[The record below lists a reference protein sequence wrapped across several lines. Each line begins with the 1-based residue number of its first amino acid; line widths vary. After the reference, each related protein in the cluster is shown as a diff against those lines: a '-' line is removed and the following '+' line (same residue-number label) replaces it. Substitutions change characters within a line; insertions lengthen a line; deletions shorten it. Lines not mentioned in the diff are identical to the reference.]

1 MNTTKSNQDN
11 NTNEELHEALHDPF
25 SFYNTD
31 NIGDKIKKLRQSL
44 KLTGKELA
52 DKIGVSKVAISQYE
66 NNKTKPTIG
75 NLKKIADVGNVD
87 LDYFLGAPTAT
98 EEEIMEFLDKES
110 LKAMR
115 STFMRADSTLRAKL
129 LLEIVPMFSPDDIQL
144 TLFLLSQSIADA
156 DIAKINVKFKFD

>member
-1 MNTTKSNQDN
+1 MSTIKSNQDN
-11 NTNEELHEALHDPF
+11 NTNEELHDPF
-25 SFYNTD
+25 SFYSTD

-66 NNKTKPTIG
+66 NNKTKPTIE

-87 LDYFLGAPTAT
+87 LDYFLGTPKKVLST
-98 EEEIMEFLDKES
+98 EEEIMEFLDQES
-110 LKAMR
+110 LKVMR

>member
-1 MNTTKSNQDN
+1 MSTIKSDKDN
-11 NTNEELHEALHDPF
+11 NKNEELHEPF
-25 SFYNTD
+25 GSTD

-66 NNKTKPTIG
+66 NNKAKPTLE

-87 LDYFLGAPTAT
+87 LDYFSDAPTKILST
-98 EEEIMEFLDKES
+98 DEEITEFLDKES
-110 LKAMR
+110 VKAM
-115 STFMRADSTLRAKL
+115 SATFMRADSTLRAKL

-144 TLFLLSQSIADA
+144 TLFLLSQSVADA
-156 DIAKINVKFKFD
+156 DIAKINVKFTFD

>member
-1 MNTTKSNQDN
+1 MSTIKSNQDN
-11 NTNEELHEALHDPF
+11 NTNEELHEPL
-25 SFYNTD
+25 SFYSTD

-66 NNKTKPTIG
+66 NNKAKPTIE

-87 LDYFLGAPTAT
+87 LDYFLDAPTKVLST

-110 LKAMR
+110 LKVMR

-129 LLEIVPMFSPDDIQL
+129 LLEIVPMFSPNDIQL

-156 DIAKINVKFKFD
+156 DIAQINVKFKFE

>member
-1 MNTTKSNQDN
+1 MSTIKSNQDN
-11 NTNEELHEALHDPF
+11 NTNEELHDPF

-66 NNKTKPTIG
+66 NNKTKPTIE

-87 LDYFLGAPTAT
+87 LDYFLGTPKKVLST
-98 EEEIMEFLDKES
+98 EEEIMEFLDQES
-110 LKAMR
+110 LKVMR
-115 STFMRADSTLRAKL
+115 SNFMRADSTLRAKL